1 MGIFSPNLT
10 PKEVIQLGSFGGIY
24 FYDNEGSIDIDYKE
38 FPPDWFEGLD
48 DSQFRSKKYNRK
60 INYFKIKSGL
70 SQEEWE
76 EKGWINSQDPR
87 GWFQWY
93 CRYFLGRRTD
103 DDERQIQRWNN
114 FCGEKGRWRNYIYTK
129 IFNKETNINDLSFS
143 LAVRQSL
150 LHWGYMINEEDF
162 SMWKLKNGI

>member
-1 MGIFSPNLT
+1 MGTFSPNLT

-93 CRYFLGRRTD
+93 CRY
-103 DDERQIQRWNN
+103 
-114 FCGEKGRWRNYIYTK
+114 
-129 IFNKETNINDLSFS
+129 LS
-143 LAVRQSL
+143 LI
-150 LHWGYMINEEDF
+150 HI
-162 SMWKLKNGI
+162 